1 MSKVKTSKDA
11 TVPPFDDQA
20 GKQVD
25 LLCSNRGLGPDR
37 LQTALVSEHQ
47 PKKFF
52 FALATNGRKTL
63 PWIFVTNGSSLHLYF
78 WNASLV
84 DFCFG
89 NYGTETMLWK
99 PWNGNCASA
108 TVKRKI
114 CFGNHASET
123 MERKLCFGN
132 HASETMERK
141 LYQYFGNYA
150 VCAIMF
156 LKSCFRNDVSE
167 TMKRKLRSRNQ
178 FILQNCRPLNPM
190 IKILRLEK

>member
-47 PKKFF
+47 PKKLF

-63 PWIFVTNGSSLHLYF
+63 PWIFVTNDSSMHLYF

-89 NYGTETMLWK
+89 NYGTETMLW
-99 PWNGNCASA
+99 
-108 TVKRKI
+108 
-114 CFGNHASET
+114 
-123 MERKLCFGN
+123 N

-141 LYQYFGNYA
+141 LYFRNYA
-150 VCAIMF
+150 VSVIMF
-156 LKSCFRNDVSE
+156 LKPCFRNDVSE

-178 FILQNCRPLNPM
+178 FILHG
-190 IKILRLEK
+190 K

>member
-47 PKKFF
+47 PKKLF

-63 PWIFVTNGSSLHLYF
+63 PWICVTNDSSMHLYF

-89 NYGTETMLWK
+89 NYGTETMLWNHGMETVLRQPWNGKYVSATMLRK
-99 PWNGNCASA
+99 PWNGNYVLA
-108 TVKRKI
+108 TMLQKPWN
-114 CFGNHASET
+114 GNYTSET
-123 MERKLCFGN
+123 MP
-132 HASETMERK
+132 
-141 LYQYFGNYA
+141 
-150 VCAIMF
+150 F
-156 LKSCFRNDVSE
+156 L
-167 TMKRKLRSRNQ
+167 
-178 FILQNCRPLNPM
+178 
-190 IKILRLEK
+190 

>member
-63 PWIFVTNGSSLHLYF
+63 PWIFVTNGSSMHLYF

-114 CFGNHASET
+114 FFGN
-123 MERKLCFGN
+123 
-132 HASETMERK
+132 ETMERK
-141 LYQYFGNYA
+141 LYFRNYA
-150 VCAIMF
+150 VSVIMF
-156 LKSCFRNDVSE
+156 LKPCFRNDVSE

-178 FILQNCRPLNPM
+178 FILHGKWIADPSTQWSRSWGWKND
-190 IKILRLEK
+190 LEPW